1 MHLLDKALILV
12 LKWSYLFK
20 EQCVYLYLQDYSTVR
35 SEVGHG
41 STCTYFGIGLGHGEI
56 HLEKVQVIRKWASV
70 LDEIT
75 LLLGPLTDSS
85 SFLTPAL
92 FARLSLRNHNY
103 SSNKTHPKII
113 NRISL
118 RYWVMYQVHVYTNIH
133 TQPWLMRTESR
144 WGLIAEEQPF
154 NTWSLQLVNMRPVR
168 TVKHTNQLNSD
179 LP

>member
-1 MHLLDKALILV
+1 MCIPLLTRLQYREV
-12 LKWSYLFK
+12 WSRSRLNLYLFWHRIGPWWDTPGESTGNK
-20 EQCVYLYLQDYSTVR
+20 EVS
-35 SEVGHG
+35 
-41 STCTYFGIGLGHGEI
+41 LGA
-56 HLEKVQVIRKWASV
+56 RRNNS
-70 LDEIT
+70 
-75 LLLGPLTDSS
+75 PSRPTDSS

-133 TQPWLMRTESR
+133 TQPWLMRKESR